1 MASRFVPMFGRVKS
15 AHKGYLVVLAL
26 LSTILYAY
34 LVPGHIAAQFA
45 AHKHRA
51 DIALLNAAICTPDG
65 SDTDSPEANCPICQG
80 LASFSLFLLPPD
92 AITLNA
98 PLQSEAA
105 LTVAQDVGLNHKI
118 SLPRSR
124 GPPQLS

>member
-1 MASRFVPMFGRVKS
+1 MFGRVKS

-45 AHKHRA
+45 ALKHRA
-51 DIALLNAAICTPDG
+51 DIALLNPAICAP
-65 SDTDSPEANCPICQG
+65 DTDGAEANCPICQG
-80 LASFSLFLLPPD
+80 LASFYLFLLPPD

-98 PLQSEAA
+98 PLRSEAA
-105 LTVAQDVGLNHKI
+105 LTVAQDVGLNRKI